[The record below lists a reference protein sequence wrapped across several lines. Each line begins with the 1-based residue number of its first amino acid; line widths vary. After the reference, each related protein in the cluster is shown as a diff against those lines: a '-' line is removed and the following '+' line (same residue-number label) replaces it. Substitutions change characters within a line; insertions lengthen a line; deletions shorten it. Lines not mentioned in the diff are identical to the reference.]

1 MAGTIFI
8 LLQTY
13 LIMAIEFVN
22 PPAISAVTYHM
33 KEVSFMDDIQS
44 NEHVTDHA
52 SHAQAKAAMLD
63 EATAL
68 VRS

>member
-1 MAGTIFI
+1 
-8 LLQTY
+8 
-13 LIMAIEFVN
+13 MAIEFVN

-44 NEHVTDHA
+44 NEQTTSYA

-68 VRS
+68 VRC

>member
-1 MAGTIFI
+1 
-8 LLQTY
+8 
-13 LIMAIEFVN
+13 MAIEFVN